1 MAVDLDIFGGV
12 MARTFFA
19 NSTVTFMDVGIQL
32 FMCLYGL
39 SVFLETPKDLRSGRI
54 PYIVVS
60 FVIFALSALTAVVD
74 MYDIFRCLFEATS
87 PRDFYLVW
95 DKYADS
101 YLRVL
106 SLASLSVFIWVADGL
121 MLYRCYI
128 MWADQW
134 WFLILPGLTYLGSIG
149 MGMRMIVPAPIQGSR
164 LSGSVFA
171 FLAIALNIM
180 VTGLISFRLIRARK
194 HFAQV
199 IPERNL
205 NLYNGIV
212 AILIES
218 ALPLALFGIG
228 HAVALIITP
237 GSTTES
243 ASNWQIALS
252 TFSLLYYSF
261 TALSPQMIIFR
272 VTTGRSWLTPLN
284 AATATAMSKPL
295 VFDHG
300 PTEQSFLASV
310 RPQRDEEEQ
319 ISNGSETPTSEKR

>member
-19 NSTVTFMDVGIQL
+19 NSTVTFMDVGRCSRLQRWKAFCRLTLTLLIVGIQL

-60 FVIFALSALTAVVD
+60 FAIFVLSALTAVVD
-74 MYDIFRCLFEATS
+74 MYNIFRCLFEATS

-106 SLASLSVFIWVADGL
+106 TLTSLSVFTWVADGL

-134 WFLILPGLTYLGSIG
+134 WSLILPGLSYLGSIS
-149 MGMRMIVPAPIQGSR
+149 MGMRHPREEPESLQRDRRHSYRVCLASR
-164 LSGSVFA
+164 PV
-171 FLAIALNIM
+171 
-180 VTGLISFRLIRARK
+180 
-194 HFAQV
+194 
-199 IPERNL
+199 
-205 NLYNGIV
+205 
-212 AILIES
+212 
-218 ALPLALFGIG
+218 FGIG

-237 GSTTES
+237 RSTTES

-252 TFSLLYYSF
+252 TFSLLCYSF

-272 VTTGRSWLTPLN
+272 VTTGRSWLPPLN
-284 AATATAMSKPL
+284 AATATAMPKPIA
-295 VFDHG
+295 FDHG